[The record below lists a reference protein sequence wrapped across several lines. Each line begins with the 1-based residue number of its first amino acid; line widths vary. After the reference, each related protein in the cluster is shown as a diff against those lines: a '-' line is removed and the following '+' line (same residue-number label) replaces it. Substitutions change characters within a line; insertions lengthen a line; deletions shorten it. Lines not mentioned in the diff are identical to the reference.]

1 MSRDLPQ
8 SSIPI
13 QSLEQLTEYF
23 HKGIKQ
29 PGTQRVGMEHEKFI
43 LHADTMT
50 PAPYAGARGI
60 EGLFQEMCARFNYQ
74 PEYDGQNVVAATRK
88 NKYGDTEALTIEPG
102 GQFELSG
109 APLARMSDIEDELLT
124 HMSEVKAICDERDMI
139 AVPTGNNGLHD
150 LDDIPWMP
158 KSRYNI
164 MRRYMTEVGTLG
176 HYMMKSTCTVQAN
189 YDYTSEADAVDILR
203 TGLWLS
209 PIVSAIF
216 ARSPL
221 LHGKPSGYMTTR
233 CYFWTDTDNHRC
245 GFPPFMH
252 HGDDFGFK
260 DYVNW
265 TLDVPM
271 YMIKR
276 DGQPIDMAGKSFR
289 TFMVEGYEGT
299 PATMGDYELHLST
312 VFPEVRMKR
321 YIEVRGAD
329 AGPSH
334 FMLGLPALWKGIFY
348 DHQAR
353 KNSLTL
359 VKDMSIPQRE
369 QLFTN
374 AIRFSLKGAV
384 PGSGDKDQTLIKEL
398 ASQLVE
404 FAAQGLDR
412 LAIDSDERQALA
424 GPNEKRHLQPLRDA
438 IDNPHGS
445 PAHQLLKQWHE
456 LNGDT
461 QKWFAAQ
468 AI

>member
-13 QSLEQLTEYF
+13 RSLDQLTEYF
-23 HKGIKQ
+23 VEGIKK

-43 LHADTMT
+43 LHSDTMK
-50 PAPYAGARGI
+50 PAPYAGPRGI
-60 EGLFQEMCARFNYQ
+60 QGLFQEMVARFSYEPQ
-74 PEYDGQNVVAATRK
+74 YDGDNVVAATRR
-88 NKYGDTEALTIEPG
+88 NAQGSIEALTIEPG

-109 APLARMSDIEDELLT
+109 APLDKMSDIEAELIT
-124 HMSEVKAICDERDMI
+124 HMNEVKAICEDRDLI
-139 AVPTGNNGLHD
+139 AVPTGNNGLHT
-150 LDDIPWMP
+150 LDDITWMP
-158 KSRYNI
+158 KSRYKI
-164 MRRYMTEVGTLG
+164 MRQYMTQVGTLG

-189 YDYTSEADAVDILR
+189 YDYTSEQDAVDILR

-233 CYFWTDTDNHRC
+233 CYFWTDTDNDRC
-245 GFPPFMH
+245 GFPSFMH
-252 HGDDFGFK
+252 HGEDFGFS

-271 YMIKR
+271 YMIRR
-276 DGQPIDMAGKSFR
+276 DNRPIDMAGKSFR
-289 TFMVEGYEGT
+289 KFIKEGYEGT
-299 PATMGDYELHLST
+299 SATMGDYELHLST

-329 AGPSH
+329 AGPTD

-348 DHQAR
+348 DLQAR
-353 KNSLTL
+353 KDALAL

-384 PGSGDKDQTLIKEL
+384 PGTGDKNQTLIGEL
-398 ASQLVE
+398 AAQLIE
-404 FAAQGLDR
+404 LAAQGLDR
-412 LAIDSDERQALA
+412 LAVDSENQNALA
-424 GPNEKRHLQPLRDA
+424 GPDEKRYLQPLRDA
-438 IDNPHGS
+438 VNNPHGS
-445 PAHQLLKQWHE
+445 PAHQLLNQWHD
-456 LNGDT
+456 LQGDT
-461 QKWFAAQ
+461 QQWFANQ